1 MPHGIPS
8 ERKVQL
14 GDLVTID
21 FGARFSGYC
30 SDMTR
35 TVIIGK
41 PSERQKAIYNTV
53 LDAQTKAIESI
64 KPNTHCK
71 DIDNKARSYICKQGF
86 GKYFGHGLG
95 HGVGLEIHE
104 TPSLSPKSDS
114 KLLPG
119 MVVTIE
125 PGIYVEDYGGVRIE
139 DMVVITKDGFENITS
154 SKKTA
159 NILVIGGVFLIS
171 TNDLKTGTTVEIDK
185 DVYIIIDF
193 LHVKPGKGAAFVRT
207 KIKNIIT
214 GQVFEKTFRAGEKL
228 KRALIERKTMQFL
241 YSEGHMFYFM
251 DNQTYE
257 QLPIS
262 KDQIGNQINYLKDN
276 IDVMVMFY
284 EGTPIGVELPTFVEL
299 RVKQTEPGFKGDT
312 ATGGSKPATL
322 ETGVMVQV
330 PLFINIG
337 DTIKVDTRTGEYL
350 SRV

>member
-21 FGARFSGYC
+21 FGARFAFYC

-154 SKKTA
+154 SKKR
-159 NILVIGGVFLIS
+159 LI
-171 TNDLKTGTTVEIDK
+171 
-185 DVYIIIDF
+185 
-193 LHVKPGKGAAFVRT
+193 
-207 KIKNIIT
+207 
-214 GQVFEKTFRAGEKL
+214 
-228 KRALIERKTMQFL
+228 
-241 YSEGHMFYFM
+241 
-251 DNQTYE
+251 
-257 QLPIS
+257 
-262 KDQIGNQINYLKDN
+262 YL
-276 IDVMVMFY
+276 
-284 EGTPIGVELPTFVEL
+284 
-299 RVKQTEPGFKGDT
+299 
-312 ATGGSKPATL
+312 
-322 ETGVMVQV
+322 
-330 PLFINIG
+330 
-337 DTIKVDTRTGEYL
+337 
-350 SRV
+350 

>member
-1 MPHGIPS
+1 M
-8 ERKVQL
+8 
-14 GDLVTID
+14 
-21 FGARFSGYC
+21 
-30 SDMTR
+30 
-35 TVIIGK
+35 
-41 PSERQKAIYNTV
+41 
-53 LDAQTKAIESI
+53 
-64 KPNTHCK
+64 
-71 DIDNKARSYICKQGF
+71 
-86 GKYFGHGLG
+86 
-95 HGVGLEIHE
+95 
-104 TPSLSPKSDS
+104 
-114 KLLPG
+114 
-119 MVVTIE
+119 
-125 PGIYVEDYGGVRIE
+125 
-139 DMVVITKDGFENITS
+139 
-154 SKKTA
+154 
-159 NILVIGGVFLIS
+159 IS